1 LFEKNK
7 KIVALSYL
15 NSVLSSFL
23 LKRDISFFRCDL
35 REVANLQG
43 KMKISS
49 LNIED
54 IESITS
60 YYNGDIPLVVDVPQM
75 AFLSKNE
82 ISLEK
87 LFIFADKTNADYL
100 AIDLNYFDFD
110 IVKKGSLLGLK
121 FVGYSTNNDV
131 SPDFIKE
138 KVIEF
143 QSAGGKLLILENYA
157 DAFVQMLH
165 GIVKIPVISE
175 KGKNCD
181 GNYIRMDKMLG
192 LTENEESDVNLKKI
206 ILDVVDEK
214 IFKIKNE

>member
-7 KIVALSYL
+7 KIVALSYF

-165 GIVKIPVISE
+165 GTVNIPVISE

>member
-1 LFEKNK
+1 MFEKNK

-100 AIDLNYFDFD
+100 SIDLNYFDFD

>member
-1 LFEKNK
+1 MFEKNK
-7 KIVALSYL
+7 KIVALSYF

>member
-1 LFEKNK
+1 MFEKNK
-7 KIVALSYL
+7 KIVALSYF

-100 AIDLNYFDFD
+100 SIDLNYFDFD

-214 IFKIKNE
+214 ILKIKNE

>member
-1 LFEKNK
+1 MFEKNK
-7 KIVALSYL
+7 KIVALSYF

-35 REVANLQG
+35 REVANMQG

-49 LNIED
+49 LNIKD

>member
-1 LFEKNK
+1 MFEKNK
-7 KIVALSYL
+7 KIVALSYF

-100 AIDLNYFDFD
+100 SIDLNYFDFD

-165 GIVKIPVISE
+165 GTVKIPVISE